1 MLWNPV
7 SMDAHTEIF
16 KLAMILLLYRLFVGA
31 QTRQFADKKHAVHT
45 IKHSSNQQLSEPLVW
60 SLSDFFFFLLVY
72 LSQLSATYLS
82 SGINTPHLP
91 SAGCSLHHHLLLL
104 SFRFVLLPRSPC
116 VVSKWEDDDD
126 DDDGQNA
133 GSVMNPAHLP
143 CASSDSRDL
152 ITG

>member
-1 MLWNPV
+1 MHIQKYSSLLWFFCCTDCLSGLRPDSLLIKSMLG
-7 SMDAHTEIF
+7 
-16 KLAMILLLYRLFVGA
+16 LFLS
-31 QTRQFADKKHAVHT
+31 VHT

-91 SAGCSLHHHLLLL
+91 SAGCSLHHHLLLF

>member
-1 MLWNPV
+1 MHIQKYSSLLWFFCCTDCLSGLRPDSLQIKSMLG
-7 SMDAHTEIF
+7 
-16 KLAMILLLYRLFVGA
+16 LFLS
-31 QTRQFADKKHAVHT
+31 VHT

-116 VVSKWEDDDD
+116 VVSKWDDDD